1 MRSLLLLVLA
11 IPTTGAH
18 AIDALILHGVSFD
31 PTYHGEVAATLLA
44 SGQFNLVD
52 EWAGDIAAPRAQDLA
67 AYDVVLTMPDA
78 AWNDA
83 RATGAALA
91 EFVDNGGGVVD
102 SVFSFGNQY
111 FGRFYSDGYVPV
123 WTANPF
129 GAPRRLGNFRPGHPV
144 MAGVTQFED
153 PYLHSDSNIAV
164 HGAEAIA
171 AYANGSVLVAGW
183 KPTGAGNVLAIN
195 FYPPSS
201 NLQPDFWNAA
211 TDGAQLLVN
220 AMVEAANGS
229 YNADFSTHAT
239 GQCGQTTNLNVQNA
253 TPGGPVAI
261 VSGQSGLT
269 TIPSGACAGT
279 AIPLTNAVVRNL
291 TRANARGHVG
301 MTFPFLRP
309 CGVDYVAID
318 LTTCA
323 VSTDSLPR

>member
-1 MRSLLLLVLA
+1 MRAVLLLALA
-11 IPTTGAH
+11 VPTTRAH
-18 AIDALILHGVSFD
+18 AIDALILHGVSFA
-31 PTYHGEVAATLLA
+31 PSYHQEVAATLLA
-44 SGQFNLVD
+44 SGQFNRVD
-52 EWAGDIAAPRAQDLA
+52 EWAGDVSAPRAQDLA

-78 AWNDA
+78 GWNDS

-102 SVFSFGNQY
+102 SVFSFGSRY
-111 FGRFYSDGYVPV
+111 FGRFYSDGYMPV

-164 HGAEAIA
+164 PGAEAIA
-171 AYANGSVLVAGW
+171 AYTNGSVLVAGW
-183 KPTGAGNVLAIN
+183 RPTGAGNVLAIN

-201 NLQPDFWNAA
+201 NQQPDFWNAA

-220 AMVEAANGS
+220 TMVEAATGN
-229 YNADFSTHAT
+229 YPADFSTHAT

-253 TPGGPVAI
+253 TPGASVAI
-261 VSGQSGLT
+261 VSGRSGLT
-269 TIPSGACAGT
+269 TIPSGPCAGT
-279 AIPLTNAVVRNL
+279 DIPLSNPIVR
-291 TRANARGHVG
+291 TIDRANAQGHVG
-301 MTFPFLRP
+301 FTFPYLRP
-309 CGVDYVAID
+309 CGVDYLAID

-323 VSTDSLPR
+323 AAADTLPR